1 MRLLHGA
8 VLPLAQEYLEDADAS
23 SDFLRRVNK
32 LIMQT
37 GPARTARQPDRCQ
50 RGGYGTDAAQQH
62 RPEGGARSS
71 PSSQTATSA
80 LKNATVKLT
89 QLNTQFGEPTVEFA
103 AGRMGSVLHSP
114 V

>member
-37 GPARTARQPDRCQ
+37 GFVFRYCK
-50 RGGYGTDAAQQH
+50 GTK
-62 RPEGGARSS
+62 ENGISKC
-71 PSSQTATSA
+71 T
-80 LKNATVKLT
+80 K
-89 QLNTQFGEPTVEFA
+89 
-103 AGRMGSVLHSP
+103 SVLNNRKWAKYGKNGENRKYASC
-114 V
+114 